1 MSNDY
6 KNSRKQQKQTI
17 IIIAI
22 IFIIALSI
30 SIISSVVTKH
40 QSELTTTESQTQQT
54 VAEQTLSSPD
64 ETDVTGDS
72 GENNTLIPATV
83 ISVIDG
89 KTLEVKMSD
98 KTVKVQMIGLEIT
111 SEQEPKTKQYLEDK
125 FSTNKNIWLQYD
137 EQTNNEDCELCYVW
151 SSDKVNVTSVTDVKR
166 KMLQTELIRKDLAV
180 YAAEYP
186 NSRYDYEM
194 RTVKDTAQEYNYDE

>member
-6 KNSRKQQKQTI
+6 KNSRKQQKKAI

-22 IFIIALSI
+22 IFVVALSI
-30 SIISSVVTKH
+30 SIISSIVTKH

-89 KTLEVKMSD
+89 KTLEV
-98 KTVKVQMIGLEIT
+98 
-111 SEQEPKTKQYLEDK
+111 
-125 FSTNKNIWLQYD
+125 
-137 EQTNNEDCELCYVW
+137 
-151 SSDKVNVTSVTDVKR
+151 
-166 KMLQTELIRKDLAV
+166 
-180 YAAEYP
+180 
-186 NSRYDYEM
+186 
-194 RTVKDTAQEYNYDE
+194 